1 MGFENDR
8 VLGAMRTTG
17 PINVQF
23 FHVRDSKWS
32 HHIFC
37 GLHGYDVTFVHIDS
51 DIGPIDWML
60 EPRTDLGTSV
70 EDEGKY

>member
-1 MGFENDR
+1 
-8 VLGAMRTTG
+8 MRTTG
-17 PINVQF
+17 PVDVELC
-23 FHVRDSKWS
+23 HVRDLGWF
-32 HHIFC
+32 HHIF
-37 GLHGYDVTFVHIDS
+37 GALHGYDVTFVHIDS